1 MYKGE
6 SLIRKEGQKMKIKT
20 RKSFIISICTL
31 VAFVLWTAAIL
42 LIDVQRIGPQ
52 DSAVGFATVNRF
64 FHELTDVHMTLYEIT
79 DMLSLVPL
87 GVVLEFAVMGLVQWI
102 KRGRLLAVDR
112 SILILG
118 GFYVVVMAAFLLF
131 EVLEVNYRPVLIEGQ
146 LEASYPS
153 STTML
158 VLCVMPT
165 AILQIKERI
174 SRADLRLW
182 LTLLTIAFTAL
193 MVVLRFLSGVHWLTD
208 IVGGVLLSAG
218 LVSAYCAATEAV
230 R

>member
-1 MYKGE
+1 
-6 SLIRKEGQKMKIKT
+6 MKIKT
-20 RKSFIISICTL
+20 RKSFLISIYTL

-79 DMLSLVPL
+79 DMLSVVPL
-87 GVVLEFAVMGLVQWI
+87 GVVLGFAVMGLVQWI

-165 AILQIKERI
+165 AILQMRERI
-174 SRADLRLW
+174 KRARLRRW
-182 LTLLTIAFTAL
+182 ITLLTVAFTAL
-193 MVVLRFLSGVHWLTD
+193 MVVLRFLSGVHWFTD

-218 LVSAYCAATEAV
+218 LVSAYCATTEAV